1 MARKIQIAEDGSTP
15 VIGVPHNDKAAH
27 SRIARSPAKAARAP
41 DRYPS

>member
-15 VIGVPHNDKAAH
+15 VMVPHNDKAAH